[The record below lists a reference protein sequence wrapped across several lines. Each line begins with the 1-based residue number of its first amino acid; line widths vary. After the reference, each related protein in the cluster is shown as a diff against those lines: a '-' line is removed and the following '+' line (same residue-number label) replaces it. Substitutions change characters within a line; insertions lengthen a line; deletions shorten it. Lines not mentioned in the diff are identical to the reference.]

1 MSGEGWR
8 QHRDPREEATIE
20 LSWIQR
26 AWTGGDQEDS
36 KTFQGT
42 SLKLGLLAA
51 PLSPWRLSVSLTA
64 GGFAVRPGNGLELD
78 FRAGYGEVVQSL
90 VLTQSKPPLRH
101 HCPWQILAGRGW
113 WDT

>member
-1 MSGEGWR
+1 MTR
-8 QHRDPREEATIE
+8 RTPE
-20 LSWIQR
+20 LYKGPQWN
-26 AWTGGDQEDS
+26 
-36 KTFQGT
+36 
-42 SLKLGLLAA
+42 LACLQ
-51 PLSPWRLSVSLTA
+51 PVFPWRVDGALTA
-64 GGFAVRPGNGLELD
+64 GGFTIRPGNGLELD